1 MTGEYLKEKYLSL
14 LKLAKQKK
22 EILEE
27 DYEELLFQ
35 PIKTLEEQE
44 TAYNKFEIALLSK
57 KIIKGAEYIEEIGK
71 DHKNYEKAIKRYDE
85 LVKQLQEI
93 N

>member
-1 MTGEYLKEKYLSL
+1 MTEEYLKEKYLSL
-14 LKLAKQKK
+14 LKLAKQKN

-27 DYEELLFQ
+27 DYEELLFY

-44 TAYNKFEIALLSK
+44 TAYNKFEISILSK